1 MYTLNSCSEKGIGA
15 YTISVQCT
23 LTNERR
29 DQLAT
34 DKTDDRL
41 VYEVP
46 EAGAKLGLPR
56 SGSYAAVKRGEI
68 PSIRIGRLIK
78 VPKAAF
84 DEMLRAKTGA
94 P

>member
-1 MYTLNSCSEKGIGA
+1 MSN
-15 YTISVQCT
+15 
-23 LTNERR
+23 NE
-29 DQLAT
+29 
-34 DKTDDRL
+34 DDRL

-56 SGSYAAVKRGEI
+56 FGSYAAVKRGDI

-84 DEMLRAKTGA
+84 DEMLKAKTGA